1 MCYHTA
7 NGIEINEK
15 QSPTLCKGPFLSKA
29 TWKRS
34 TFFKQVAAFLL
45 IEEKEDTIELIRKKH
60 VFSNQRI
67 YIYIYICIYML
78 SVLKVTFS
86 NHRSYKVYMH
96 WNRDHVFICDA
107 VCRAKLKLLGW
118 ITYIYVLI
126 GHTPNIHEHIQSNLK
141 KS

>member
-1 MCYHTA
+1 MKNNHPHCV
-7 NGIEINEK
+7 K
-15 QSPTLCKGPFLSKA
+15 VLSYQ
-29 TWKRS
+29 R
-34 TFFKQVAAFLL
+34 QH
-45 IEEKEDTIELIRKKH
+45 EKEVLSSNKLLHSYWLRRKKIRLNGLEKNMFFQTN
-60 VFSNQRI
+60 V
-67 YIYIYICIYML
+67 YIYIYML